1 MLYNRRGLALAAS
14 AGWMDPGRVPS
25 FSYDVACP
33 IYLDELGL
41 GGFEPKTAAKETKHC
56 RGHQD
61 KSVSASARGAGQDWF
76 VAVFRVTLPL
86 SVRLR
91 NETISAEYA

>member
-1 MLYNRRGLALAAS
+1 
-14 AGWMDPGRVPS
+14 MDSGRVPS

-56 RGHQD
+56 RAAGGT
-61 KSVSASARGAGQDWF
+61 KTRVSQPAPGGPVRIG
-76 VAVFRVTLPL
+76 L
-86 SVRLR
+86 SPCF
-91 NETISAEYA
+91 E